1 MALTGDGHVVVAVDT
16 QLHRLLQLES
26 RQSRALAE
34 DAGIAFFTTK
44 ATAHTSA
51 DHFYIVGMQ
60 IQRMG
65 CFALVAVGV
74 LRRHI
79 QSELSVFLGN
89 RIRDLPL

>member
-1 MALTGDGHVVVAVDT
+1 MALTGDGHVVVAVHA

-26 RQSRALAE
+26 CQGRALAE
-34 DAGIAFFTTK
+34 DAGIAFFAAKTTTH
-44 ATAHTSA
+44 TAA

-65 CFALVAVGV
+65 CFALVTVGV

-79 QSELSVFLGN
+79 QGELSVFFGH
-89 RIRDLPL
+89 RIGDLPL